1 MRIVQSFHFKRYL
14 NYAQMFRQIV
24 CFDLDMLVNLPS
36 TQHLHNMITYIIEE
50 GYGYFYIK
58 DIKLSHK
65 NMQ

>member
-1 MRIVQSFHFKRYL
+1 
-14 NYAQMFRQIV
+14 MFRQIV